1 MHPMSSALELK
12 KLILR
17 RPALT
22 LAAAESLTAGQVQAR
37 IAAVSGASDYFLGG
51 ITAYTLEQKVKLL
64 GVNRAHAKAVDCVS
78 QRVAVEMAVGVA
90 KLFGADLAV
99 ATTGYA
105 EASPK
110 NKVKMP
116 HAWWALCHRHRS
128 GAVMVLSGYVEVPGA
143 DRVTV
148 QTRVAEAV
156 LQELVNYLRELR
168 PR

>member
-1 MHPMSSALELK
+1 MNYAAQLK

-17 RPALT
+17 RPALK
-22 LAAAESLTAGQVQAR
+22 LAVAESLTAGHLQAK

-51 ITAYTLEQKVKLL
+51 VTAYSLEQKVKLL
-64 GVNRAHAKAVDCVS
+64 GVNRVHAKSVDCVS

-105 EASPK
+105 EPASK
-110 NKVKMP
+110 KKVRTP

-128 GAVMVLSGYVEVPGA
+128 GAAVMLSGLIEVPGA
-143 DRVTV
+143 DRVIV
-148 QTRVAEAV
+148 QARVAETV
-156 LQELVNYLRELR
+156 LLELVKYLRESR
-168 PR
+168 G